1 MDHVIWQ
8 ERPDLVEPI
17 LVLAFDGWNDAGD
30 AATTAVDYLAGR
42 FDHRTIA
49 TIDPEMFFDFGS
61 ARPVIRLT
69 EGHTREL
76 NWPSVSFGWFRL
88 EDGTDVVTLRGPEP
102 RLRWRTF
109 AEQITG
115 VAKELGVSCAISLGA
130 LLAEVHHSSKV
141 PVAGT
146 SNDDDLIERYNL
158 RRPSYT
164 GPTGIVGVLSTA
176 FADEGIAT
184 MSMWASVPTYV
195 PNATSPKAAHAL
207 LDYLVRTL
215 GLDLAASDLLR
226 ASQTYE
232 RQVDELLDS
241 DDDLAEYAQQI
252 LLASVDDEPEHPDDI
267 LPNLDEVDGD
277 SLIED
282 LEQFLRDQS

>member
-8 ERPDLVEPI
+8 EHPDLVDPI

-30 AATTAVDYLAGR
+30 AATTAVDYIASR
-42 FDHRTIA
+42 FDHHTVA
-49 TIDPEMFFDFGS
+49 TIDPELFFDFGS
-61 ARPVIRLT
+61 ARPVIRLSD
-69 EGHTREL
+69 GHRRQL
-76 NWPSVSFGWFRL
+76 IWPSVSFGWFRL
-88 EDGTDVVTLRGPEP
+88 DDGTDVITLRGPEP

-109 AEQITG
+109 SEQI
-115 VAKELGVSCAISLGA
+115 VAVAEELGVKTAISLGA
-130 LLAEVHHSSKV
+130 LLAEVHHSSPV

-146 SNDDDLIERYNL
+146 SSDDDMIERYNL

-176 FADEGIAT
+176 FADAGIST
-184 MSMWASVPTYV
+184 MSVWASVPTYV

-207 LDYLVRTL
+207 LNHLAQTL
-215 GLDLAASDLLR
+215 GIDMAANDLLR
-226 ASQTYE
+226 AAKTYE
-232 RQVDELLDS
+232 RQVDELLES

-252 LLASVDDEPEHPDDI
+252 LLASVDDEPGHPDDI
-267 LPNLDEVDGD
+267 LPDLDEVDGD

-282 LEQFLRDQS
+282 LEQFLRDQG